1 MLGNAGLSIVIALL
15 ILGVIIVI
23 HELGH
28 FLVAKFFK
36 IKVETFSVGFGP
48 RLIGF
53 RKGDT
58 DYRIS
63 AFPLG
68 GYVKMAGETPM
79 DEIKGLDNEFL
90 SKPKWQ
96 RFLVASAGPA
106 MNVILAV
113 GLITGLYIYG
123 TDVPEFL
130 IGQAVINVVEPGSPA
145 DRAGI
150 KPGDQIASFD
160 GKDTPDWQDVQNTV
174 LTSPGR
180 ALPIVVDRNGKKL
193 EFTITPER
201 KGREEA
207 GDVGMFPVIRTIVQ
221 DVQPNSPAARAG
233 VKSGDEIIRVNGVDL
248 RTSGRTLQQTI
259 QQMPEKTFPITVV
272 RGQNLPQT
280 GAAAPDRSSGVLTT
294 LWNGFLRVLGRNKTA
309 VDAVSPAL
317 GNAGNA
323 GDTAVSQPPREIE
336 LQVSPELREGR
347 KMIGIGIQFPSVHV
361 KLGAV
366 DAFKKSI
373 QSNKENA
380 VLIFQ
385 VIGRLLRREASLK
398 QLDGPVGI
406 VAVSG
411 QAYQA
416 GFATLLTFM
425 ALISLNLG
433 VLNILPIPILDGG
446 VILLLVI
453 ESLMGR
459 DLSLRMKERIVQA
472 SFVFL
477 LMLTVIV
484 LYNDV
489 VKLLPPTQPTP

>member
-1 MLGNAGLSIVIALL
+1 MLGNAASSIIIAG
-15 ILGVIIVI
+15 IVLGIIIVI

-28 FLVAKFFK
+28 FMVAKFFK

-79 DEIKGLDNEFL
+79 DEVKGLDYEFL

-113 GLITGLYIYG
+113 ALITGLYIYG

-130 IGQAVINVVEPGSPA
+130 IGQAIVNVVEPGSPA
-145 DRAGI
+145 DKAGV
-150 KPGDQIASFD
+150 KPGDQIVSFD
-160 GKDTPDWQDVQNTV
+160 GKRNPDWQDVQNTV
-174 LTSPGR
+174 LVNPGR
-180 ALPIVVDRNGKKL
+180 ALPLTIERNGQAIQL
-193 EFTITPER
+193 TVTPER

-221 DVQPNSPAARAG
+221 DVQPNSPAFRAG
-233 VKSGDEIIRVNGVDL
+233 VKPGDEIIRVNGTDL

-259 QQMPEKTFPITVV
+259 QQMSEKTFPITVL
-272 RGQNLPQT
+272 RSENPPQS
-280 GAAAPDRSSGVLTT
+280 APAVEQPRGVLST
-294 LWNGFLRVLGRNKTA
+294 LWNGVLRFLGRGRDETN
-309 VDAVSPAL
+309 VVNPAL
-317 GNAGNA
+317 ANSRSAA
-323 GDTAVSQPPREIE
+323 EDAKSEFKEVD
-336 LQVSPELREGR
+336 LQVSPEMRDGHR
-347 KMIGIGIQFPSVHV
+347 MIGIGIQFPTVHV
-361 KLGAV
+361 KLAPV
-366 DAFKKSI
+366 QAFEKSI
-373 QSNKENA
+373 ESNKENA
-380 VLIFQ
+380 ALIFQ

-398 QLDGPVGI
+398 QLDGPVQI

-433 VLNILPIPILDGG
+433 ILNILPIPILDGG

-484 LYNDV
+484 IYNDV
-489 VKLLPPTQPTP
+489 VKLLPPTQPIP

>member
-1 MLGNAGLSIVIALL
+1 MLGNAASSIIIAG
-15 ILGVIIVI
+15 IVLGIIIVI

-28 FLVAKFFK
+28 FMVAKFFK

-79 DEIKGLDNEFL
+79 DEVKGLDYEFL

-106 MNVILAV
+106 MNVILAIA
-113 GLITGLYIYG
+113 LITGLYIYG

-130 IGQAVINVVEPGSPA
+130 IGQAIVNVVEPGSPA
-145 DRAGI
+145 EKAGI
-150 KPGDQIASFD
+150 KPGDQIVSFN
-160 GKDTPDWQDVQNTV
+160 GKKNPDWQDVQNSV
-174 LTSPGR
+174 LVNPGR
-180 ALPIVVDRNGKKL
+180 ALPITIERDGKTVQL
-193 EFTITPER
+193 TVTPER
-201 KGREEA
+201 KGRDEA

-221 DVQPNSPAARAG
+221 DVQPNSPASRAG
-233 VKSGDEIIRVNGVDL
+233 VKPGDEIIRVNGTDL

-259 QQMPEKTFPITVV
+259 QQMSEKTFPITV
-272 RGQNLPQT
+272 L
-280 GAAAPDRSSGVLTT
+280 RSENPLKLSVAQKKPSQGVLSM
-294 LWNGFLRVLGRNKTA
+294 LWNGVLRVLGKSR
-309 VDAVSPAL
+309 DATGVANPAL
-317 GNAGNA
+317 A
-323 GDTAVSQPPREIE
+323 DSQRTAENPKTEFKEVE
-336 LQVSPELREGR
+336 LQVSPEMRDGHR
-347 KMIGIGIQFPSVHV
+347 MIGIGIQFPTVHV
-361 KLGAV
+361 KLAPV
-366 DAFKKSI
+366 QAFEKSI
-373 QSNKENA
+373 ESNKENA
-380 VLIFQ
+380 ALIFQ

-398 QLDGPVGI
+398 QLDGPVQI

-433 VLNILPIPILDGG
+433 ILNILPIPILDGG
-446 VILLLVI
+446 VILLLII

-484 LYNDV
+484 IYNDV

>member
-1 MLGNAGLSIVIALL
+1 MLGNAASSIIIALL

-53 RKGDT
+53 RKGET

-79 DEIKGLDNEFL
+79 DEIKGLEHEFL

-106 MNVILAV
+106 MNVILAI

-160 GKDTPDWQDVQNTV
+160 GKNSPDWQDVQNTV

-221 DVQPNSPAARAG
+221 DVQPNSPASRAG
-233 VKSGDEIIRVNGVDL
+233 VKSGDEIIRVNGIDL

-259 QQMPEKTFPITVV
+259 QQMSEKTFPITVL
-272 RGQNLPQT
+272 RGQNLPQA
-280 GAAAPDRSSGVLTT
+280 GPAAPDRSSGILTT
-294 LWNGFLRVLGRNKTA
+294 LWNGVLRVLGRDDKPA

-317 GNAGNA
+317 GDASHPA
-323 GDTAVSQPPREIE
+323 PALVKPEEVE
-336 LQVSPELREGR
+336 LQVAPELREGR

-361 KLGAV
+361 KLGPV
-366 DAFKKSI
+366 DAFKKSL

>member
-1 MLGNAGLSIVIALL
+1 MS
-15 ILGVIIVI
+15 
-23 HELGH
+23 
-28 FLVAKFFK
+28 
-36 IKVETFSVGFGP
+36 
-48 RLIGF
+48 
-53 RKGDT
+53 
-58 DYRIS
+58 
-63 AFPLG
+63 
-68 GYVKMAGETPM
+68 
-79 DEIKGLDNEFL
+79 
-90 SKPKWQ
+90 
-96 RFLVASAGPA
+96 
-106 MNVILAV
+106 
-113 GLITGLYIYG
+113 
-123 TDVPEFL
+123 
-130 IGQAVINVVEPGSPA
+130 
-145 DRAGI
+145 
-150 KPGDQIASFD
+150 
-160 GKDTPDWQDVQNTV
+160 
-174 LTSPGR
+174 
-180 ALPIVVDRNGKKL
+180 
-193 EFTITPER
+193 ER
-201 KGREEA
+201 
-207 GDVGMFPVIRTIVQ
+207 
-221 DVQPNSPAARAG
+221 
-233 VKSGDEIIRVNGVDL
+233 
-248 RTSGRTLQQTI
+248 
-259 QQMPEKTFPITVV
+259 TFPITVV
-272 RGQNLPQT
+272 RGQTLPQT
-280 GAAAPDRSSGVLTT
+280 GPAAPDRSSGILTT
-294 LWNGFLRVLGRNKTA
+294 FWNGVLRVLGRDKPKA
-309 VDAVSPAL
+309 DVVAPAL
-317 GNAGNA
+317 G
-323 GDTAVSQPPREIE
+323 DTAQSQLAVVKPQEVE
-336 LQVSPELREGR
+336 LQVSPEMKVGR

-361 KLGAV
+361 KLGPV
-366 DAFKKSI
+366 DAFKKSL